1 MLPKYESTTV
11 TNKILEPYKINK
23 NPPEKLQFVLGGY
36 VVRRT
41 TDGAM
46 CGTSTGDAY
55 YLFLN
60 KEAAEATKRAVDSDG
75 NWEIMYLGC
84 LWLDKNPLENV

>member
-1 MLPKYESTTV
+1 MFPKYEPAAV
-11 TNKILEPYKINK
+11 TDKILELYKINK
-23 NPPEKLQFVLGGY
+23 NPPEKIQLVLGGY

-41 TDGAM
+41 TDGAIW
-46 CGTSTGDAY
+46 GTSSGDAY
-55 YLFLN
+55 YLFPN

-75 NWEIMYLGC
+75 SWEIIYLGC